1 MGGGNGTLYCYR
13 KLSFGFPERIRHKE
27 EVESFLLEHDFA
39 TEKWMNEKY
48 LIDYRVQVL
57 DGTPRVQI
65 LLHKENL
72 AAYDKFEIKQYIT
85 EDIFNIDDPADIDF
99 TPNEFGKGPFDRYEE
114 NMDRQPENVNNG
126 SEGRIILL
134 TILIDFL

>member
-1 MGGGNGTLYCYR
+1 
-13 KLSFGFPERIRHKE
+13 
-27 EVESFLLEHDFA
+27 
-39 TEKWMNEKY
+39 MNEKY

-85 EDIFNIDDPADIDF
+85 EDI
-99 TPNEFGKGPFDRYEE
+99 
-114 NMDRQPENVNNG
+114 
-126 SEGRIILL
+126 
-134 TILIDFL
+134 LI

>member
-1 MGGGNGTLYCYR
+1 
-13 KLSFGFPERIRHKE
+13 
-27 EVESFLLEHDFA
+27 
-39 TEKWMNEKY
+39 
-48 LIDYRVQVL
+48 VL

-134 TILIDFL
+134 TILIGLFVMIYIIVGRKHSSVMKARETLDQIQWARQDWILQRLK